1 MSVINI
7 QVFLSNDFKYFDIKP
22 IPEPTK
28 MVLPKYT
35 ASQCF
40 EEDINKLLGNINVQ
54 CIKSDI
60 IKPK

>member
-1 MSVINI
+1 
-7 QVFLSNDFKYFDIKP
+7 
-22 IPEPTK
+22 